1 MPPEGTGNV
10 GAMGQNVSSSQCLA
24 LCPPPAEV
32 PWMEVAKVTGSLAG
46 PFLGVPVLFFGIWQY
61 RVAQR
66 WKRNEFAASF
76 LKELNSDPDLVACCN
91 VLDYPKRC
99 IVLAHQKTKD
109 DKPTILEHDR
119 QKLPAAMAISPPDDG
134 FAPEQIVYRDLF
146 DRMCSYLS
154 QVANAC
160 SQKLIAPTDVRPL
173 HYWLERIL
181 DVHGLAD
188 SSVLAGF
195 VKRYHPGVIA
205 LAELFEKKKLLSL
218 AATTALARWNGMN
231 R

>member
-1 MPPEGTGNV
+1 MPPEETDNV
-10 GAMGQNVSSSQCLA
+10 GAPRETAGESQCLTI
-24 LCPPPAEV
+24 CPAPAEV
-32 PWMEVAKVTGSLAG
+32 SWMEVAKVTGSLAG
-46 PFLGVPVLFFGIWQY
+46 PLLGVPVLFFGIWQY
-61 RVAQR
+61 RIAQR

-76 LKELNSDPDLVACCN
+76 LRELNSDPDLVACCN

-119 QKLPAAMAISPPDDG
+119 QKLPAAMVISPPDDG

-173 HYWLERIL
+173 HYWLEKVL
-181 DVHGLAD
+181 DVHGLAET
-188 SSVLAGF
+188 SVLAGF
-195 VKRYHPGVIA
+195 VKRYHPGVVD
-205 LAELFEKKKLLSL
+205 LAKLFREEKLLSP
-218 AATTALARWNGMN
+218 AAVAALARWKE
-231 R
+231 